1 MAHLSNSNLSDLSMN
16 NTKNWKIMNWNIRGV
31 NSDKKWDALSN
42 KIEESG
48 CDIVCL
54 QETKREHFDLKYIK
68 NFCPKKFNKFVFL
81 PSVGA
86 SGGII
91 IIWNDALFS
100 GEQLFQNDFSIL
112 VKFTCNLSGNIW
124 ILTSIYGPCHAEGKD
139 QFIDWFGNSDMP
151 DDTDWI
157 IMGDFNFIRNPTG
170 RNKQGGNINEM
181 LMFNDAISKL
191 GLVEL
196 PLKGRKYTWSNMQR
210 DPLLEKLDWVFTSSS

>member
-1 MAHLSNSNLSDLSMN
+1 LHKKLEN
-16 NTKNWKIMNWNIRGV
+16 NELEYRGA

-86 SGGII
+86 SGGTI

-124 ILTSIYGPCHAEGKD
+124 ILTSIYGPCHAEGKY
-139 QFIDWFGNSDMP
+139 QFIDWFGNID
-151 DDTDWI
+151 
-157 IMGDFNFIRNPTG
+157 
-170 RNKQGGNINEM
+170 M
-181 LMFNDAISKL
+181 LMTLIGLSWGISISS
-191 GLVEL
+191 GI
-196 PLKGRKYTWSNMQR
+196 PLTEISRVGILMKC
-210 DPLLEKLDWVFTSSS
+210 

>member
-16 NTKNWKIMNWNIRGV
+16 ITKNWKIMNWNIRGV

-68 NFCPKKFNKFVFL
+68 NFCPKKFKKFVFL

-91 IIWNDALFS
+91 
-100 GEQLFQNDFSIL
+100 
-112 VKFTCNLSGNIW
+112 LSGMM
-124 ILTSIYGPCHAEGKD
+124 LYSLGSSFFRMTSL
-139 QFIDWFGNSDMP
+139 F
-151 DDTDWI
+151 
-157 IMGDFNFIRNPTG
+157 
-170 RNKQGGNINEM
+170 
-181 LMFNDAISKL
+181 
-191 GLVEL
+191 
-196 PLKGRKYTWSNMQR
+196 
-210 DPLLEKLDWVFTSSS
+210 

>member
-16 NTKNWKIMNWNIRGV
+16 STKNWKIMNWNIRGV

-91 IIWNDALFS
+91 II
-100 GEQLFQNDFSIL
+100 
-112 VKFTCNLSGNIW
+112 
-124 ILTSIYGPCHAEGKD
+124 
-139 QFIDWFGNSDMP
+139 
-151 DDTDWI
+151 
-157 IMGDFNFIRNPTG
+157 
-170 RNKQGGNINEM
+170 
-181 LMFNDAISKL
+181 
-191 GLVEL
+191 
-196 PLKGRKYTWSNMQR
+196 
-210 DPLLEKLDWVFTSSS
+210 